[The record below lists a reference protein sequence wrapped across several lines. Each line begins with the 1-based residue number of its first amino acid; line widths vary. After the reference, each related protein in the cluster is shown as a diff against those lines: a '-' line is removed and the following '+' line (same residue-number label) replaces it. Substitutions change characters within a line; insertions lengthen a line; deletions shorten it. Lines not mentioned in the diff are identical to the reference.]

1 MAKKMLIPGGILG
14 VILVAGVMYLGSNLD
29 SIVKKAITTVGSDM
43 TGVSV
48 DVDKVEIS
56 LADGRGEIGG
66 LVVDNPRGY
75 QGPHAFQ
82 LGSIVL
88 ALGPS
93 AAGSDPIVIRE
104 LTIEAP
110 DIVYDKGENGSN
122 VEAIQRN
129 VDAYSQ
135 AHFAQGDRAAEKPK
149 DGDDASAKRFIIESL
164 QIRGGKIQL
173 MGREKVIDLPP
184 VRLRDVGKSR
194 GGMTGGEIAG
204 IVLKQITE
212 ATVASAVRGLAQ
224 DGAERLK
231 DDVKEDIKDR
241 RRPGR

>member
-1 MAKKMLIPGGILG
+1 MARKLLIPGGIL
-14 VILVAGVMYLGSNLD
+14 VVVLVAAVAYLGSNLD
-29 SIVKKAITTVGSDM
+29 SIVKKSITRLGSDM

-48 DVDKVEIS
+48 SVDKVEIA

-75 QGPHAFQ
+75 KGPHAFQ

-88 ALGPS
+88 ALGS
-93 AAGSDPIVIRE
+93 AAAGSDPVVIRE

-129 VDAYSQ
+129 VDEYAK
-135 AHFAQGDRAAEKPK
+135 AHFDKGDGAK
-149 DGDDASAKRFIIESL
+149 DSDDAAAKRFIIESL
-164 QIRGGKIQL
+164 QVRGGKIQL
-173 MGREKVIDLPP
+173 MGRDKVIDLPP

-204 IVLKQITE
+204 LVLKQITD
-212 ATVASAVRGLAQ
+212 ATVASAARGLAQ
-224 DGAERLK
+224 EGAERLK
-231 DDVKEDIKDR
+231 EDVKDDLKGR
-241 RRPGR
+241 RRR

>member
-1 MAKKMLIPGGILG
+1 MARKLMIPGGILVG
-14 VILVAGVMYLGSNLD
+14 LLVAAVLYLGSNLD
-29 SIVKKAITTVGSDM
+29 SIVKKAITKLGSDM

-48 DVDKVEIS
+48 TVDKVAIA

-75 QGPHAFQ
+75 QGPHAVQ

-88 ALGPS
+88 ALGPA
-93 AAGSDPIVIRE
+93 AAGSDPIVVRE

-110 DIVYDKGENGSN
+110 NIVYDKGENGSN
-122 VEAIQRN
+122 LEAIQRN
-129 VDAYSQ
+129 VDGYSK
-135 AHFAQGDRAAEKPK
+135 AHFAEGDSSREKPK

-173 MGREKVIDLPP
+173 TGREKVIDLPP

-194 GGMTGGEIAG
+194 GGMTGAEIAG

-212 ATVASAVRGLAQ
+212 ATVASAARGLAQ
-224 DGAERLK
+224 EGVERLK
-231 DDVKEDIKDR
+231 DDVKEDIKTR

>member
-1 MAKKMLIPGGILG
+1 MPRRLLIPGGILV
-14 VILVAGVMYLGSNLD
+14 VIVVAAVMYLGSNLD
-29 SIVKKAITTVGSDM
+29 SIVKKAITKVGSDM

-48 DVDKVEIS
+48 TVDKVEIA

-75 QGPHAFQ
+75 KGPHAFQ
-82 LGSIVL
+82 LGSIAL
-88 ALGPS
+88 ALGPA

-129 VDAYSQ
+129 VDVYAKTRSE
-135 AHFAQGDRAAEKPK
+135 GDGAREKPK

-212 ATVASAVRGLAQ
+212 ATVASAARGLAQ
-224 DGAERLK
+224 EGAERLK
-231 DDVKEDIKDR
+231 EDVKEDIKGR

>member
-1 MAKKMLIPGGILG
+1 MARKLLIPGGILVV
-14 VILVAGVMYLGSNLD
+14 VIVAAVVYLGSNLD
-29 SIVKKAITTVGSDM
+29 SIVKKSITRLGSDM

-48 DVDKVEIS
+48 SVDKVE
-56 LADGRGEIGG
+56 LALAEGRGEIGG

-75 QGPHAFQ
+75 KGPHAFQ

-88 ALGPS
+88 ALGS
-93 AAGSDPIVIRE
+93 AAAGSDPVVIRE

-110 DIVYDKGENGSN
+110 DIVFDKGENGSN

-129 VDAYSQ
+129 VEEYAK
-135 AHFAQGDRAAEKPK
+135 AHFDAGSAK
-149 DGDDASAKRFIIESL
+149 DSDDASAKRFIVESL
-164 QIRGGKIQL
+164 QVRGGKIQL

-194 GGMTGGEIAG
+194 GGMTGAEIAS

-212 ATVASAVRGLAQ
+212 ATVASAARGLAQ
-224 DGAERLK
+224 EGAERLK
-231 DDVKEDIKDR
+231 EDVKEDVKGR
-241 RRPGR
+241 RRR

>member
-1 MAKKMLIPGGILG
+1 MARRLLIPGGILV
-14 VILVAGVMYLGSNLD
+14 VILVAAVMYLGSNLD
-29 SIVKKAITTVGSDM
+29 SIVKKAITKVGSDV

-48 DVDKVEIS
+48 SVDKVAIA

-75 QGPHAFQ
+75 KGPHAFQ

-88 ALGPS
+88 ALGPA

-122 VEAIQRN
+122 IEAIQRN
-129 VDAYSQ
+129 VDEYAKANS
-135 AHFAQGDRAAEKPK
+135 AEGDGAKDKPK
-149 DGDDASAKRFIIESL
+149 GGDEASAKRFIIESL

-184 VRLRDVGKSR
+184 LRMRDVGKSR
-194 GGMTGGEIAG
+194 GGMTGAEIAA
-204 IVLKQITE
+204 IVVKQITD

-224 DGAERLK
+224 EGAERLK
-231 DDVKEDIKDR
+231 EDVKEDIKGR

>member
-1 MAKKMLIPGGILG
+1 MARRLLIPGGIL
-14 VILVAGVMYLGSNLD
+14 VAIVVAVVLYLGSNLD
-29 SIVKKAITTVGSDM
+29 SIVKKAITKVGSDM

-48 DVDKVEIS
+48 SVDKVKIA

-75 QGPHAFQ
+75 KGPHAFQ
-82 LGSIVL
+82 LGSIAL
-88 ALGPS
+88 ALGPD

-122 VEAIQRN
+122 IEAIQRN

-135 AHFAQGDRAAEKPK
+135 AHPEGDGAREKPK
-149 DGDDASAKRFIIESL
+149 DGDTASAKRFIIESL

-173 MGREKVIDLPP
+173 MGRDKVIDLPP
-184 VRLRDVGKSR
+184 LRLRDVGKSR

-204 IVLKQITE
+204 IVVKQITE
-212 ATVASAVRGLAQ
+212 STVASAARGLAQ
-224 DGAERLK
+224 EGAERLK
-231 DDVKEDIKDR
+231 EDVKEDIKGR

>member
-1 MAKKMLIPGGILG
+1 MARRLLIPGGILV
-14 VILVAGVMYLGSNLD
+14 VILVFAVMYLGSNLD
-29 SIVKKAITTVGSDM
+29 SIVKKAITKVGSDV

-48 DVDKVEIS
+48 SVDKVAIA
-56 LADGRGEIGG
+56 LAEGRGEIGG

-75 QGPHAFQ
+75 KGPHAFQ

-88 ALGPS
+88 ALGPA
-93 AAGSDPIVIRE
+93 AAGSDPVVIRE

-122 VEAIQRN
+122 IEAIQRN
-129 VDAYSQ
+129 VDAYSK
-135 AHFAQGDRAAEKPK
+135 AHPAEEKPK
-149 DGDDASAKRFIIESL
+149 DGDNASAKRFIIESL
-164 QIRGGKIQL
+164 QIQGGKIQL

-184 VRLRDVGKSR
+184 LRMRDVGKSR
-194 GGMTGGEIAG
+194 GGMTGAEIAA
-204 IVLKQITE
+204 IVVKQITD

-224 DGAERLK
+224 EGAERLK
-231 DDVKEDIKDR
+231 EDVKEDIKGR